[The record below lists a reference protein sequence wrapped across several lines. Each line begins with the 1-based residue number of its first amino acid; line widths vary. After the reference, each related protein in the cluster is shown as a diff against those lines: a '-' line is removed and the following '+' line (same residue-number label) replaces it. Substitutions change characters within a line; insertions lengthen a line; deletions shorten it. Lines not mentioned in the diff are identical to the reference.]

1 MVIVYWEYM
10 NKLFIII
17 ISMLLVTSSCTTSP
31 KDAETNEI
39 QPVKDFMKI
48 TTLILNPELEGTGY
62 WVTDRELA
70 GYGQGYW
77 VSDDGK
83 EIPVEQVFIED
94 ELEVGVPRTLA
105 PLNFDKIGVNWGG
118 RLKIH
123 FEFDGILEIDTEDP
137 ESNIIRLA
145 YWQDPNSQKFRDMVE
160 DNTIRTNAPVT
171 IDVCPVG
178 KELVSEGL
186 ELLGIT
192 DTIMYKEYILYA
204 RAYKQS
210 GEFVASAEIKLT
222 VLPDEHY
229 PYQEVHQGDYSELY
243 RSGEER
249 SRFLSIELVSYE
261 YSDTYKLMG
270 EYD

>member
-1 MVIVYWEYM
+1 M
-10 NKLFIII
+10 
-17 ISMLLVTSSCTTSP
+17 ISILLILSSCSVSGEG
-31 KDAETNEI
+31 DSIQETESI
-39 QPVKDFMKI
+39 EDFMKI

-62 WVTDRELA
+62 WAYDADLI
-70 GYGQGYW
+70 GFGSGYW
-77 VSDDGK
+77 VSNDGK
-83 EIPVEQVFIED
+83 EIPDEQVFIEE

-105 PLNFDKIGVNWGG
+105 PLNYSKIGVNWGG
-118 RLKIH
+118 RLRLH
-123 FEFDGILEIDTEDP
+123 FDFDGVLEIETEDP

-145 YWQDPNSQKFRDMVE
+145 YWQDPNSKKFRDMVE

-178 KELVSEGL
+178 KELVTEGL
-186 ELLGIT
+186 VHLGIS
-192 DTIMYKEYILYA
+192 DTIMYKEYMLYA

-210 GEFVASAEIKLT
+210 GEFVVSAEIKLT

-243 RSGEER
+243 RAGEER

-270 EYD
+270 EYE